1 MADPIDKP
9 AYAFK
14 PGPPPEVA
22 AYFNNKALLPSF
34 SWQDVEP
41 VEHASSFAVAK
52 AMQVDVL
59 EAIQTAL
66 KDALNDGIPFDQ
78 FKREL
83 EPRLRKMGWWGV
95 KSQLDPL
102 TGEIRAV
109 RLGSPRRLKT
119 IYRANMRSA
128 RAAGQW
134 DRIERTKH
142 ALPYLVYLLGPSERH
157 RPAHAAKAGLVLPVD
172 DPFWETWYPPN
183 GWQCK
188 CHVRQITRR
197 EADERGVSESPE
209 LPMREVFNKRTG
221 EIKTIPSG
229 IDVGWESNAGRTR
242 HRQLQQMLNGKL
254 DGADPVIARVAARDM
269 ATSWRMRRIHDGSA
283 KGSVPVAMLPRELV
297 EKMGTKTRV
306 VQFSDQT
313 SAKGRTKHPEAT
325 ADAFAAIDGMLRDG
339 AIYQRGDSNALAFT
353 QLRDDGTWVAVVK
366 RTQDASE
373 LFLTTYYRASARYVR
388 RNFTDENLVRR
399 SK

>member
-1 MADPIDKP
+1 MADPSDKP

-22 AYFNNKALLPSF
+22 AYFNNKSLLPSF

-78 FKREL
+78 FRKEL

-95 KSQLDPL
+95 KSQIDPV
-102 TGEIRAV
+102 TGDVRPV

-134 DRIERTKH
+134 DRIERSKR

-157 RPAHAAKAGLVLPVD
+157 RPAHAAKEGLVLPVD

-183 GWQCK
+183 GWNCK

-209 LPMREVFNKRTG
+209 LPMRDVFNRRTG
-221 EIKTIPSG
+221 EIKSIPSG

-242 HRQLQQMLNGKL
+242 ARQMEQLLAGKL
-254 DGADPVIARVAARDM
+254 DNADPVIARVATRDM
-269 ATSWRMRRIHDGSA
+269 ATSWRTRRIYEGSA
-283 KGSVPVAMLPRELV
+283 TGSVPVAMLPRDLV
-297 EKMGTKTRV
+297 EKVGAKSRV
-306 VQFSDQT
+306 VQFSDQAAEKMR
-313 SAKGRTKHPEAT
+313 SKHPEAT
-325 ADAFAAIDGMLRDG
+325 VDELSAIDTMLRDG
-339 AIYQRGDSNALAFT
+339 SIYRHGDGNGLAFT
-353 QLRDDGTWVAVVK
+353 ELRGDGAWVAVVEVA
-366 RTQDASE
+366 RDGAE
-373 LFLTTYYRASARYVR
+373 LSLTSYYRASARDMR
-388 RNFTDENLVRR
+388 RKFTDADLVRR
-399 SK
+399 GE